1 MSVMFNKLKRF
12 VYGFVICILWILRKK
27 VTLKLKILT
36 FLEVQINV
44 RKMDD
49 NFSYKQL
56 QYESSM

>member
-1 MSVMFNKLKRF
+1 MFNKLKRF